1 MKDHILISDGEDP
14 VTPLPSLSKRARK
27 DPISAILISDS
38 DPTPQKPPPESSSTP
53 LFVPDTPL
61 SDDFSVVKCS
71 FGPGAVASNREDKFS
86 GKRVISLDSEFEDSP
101 RPETS
106 KKYGPMLADFRE
118 PSRGFESGFSVADFT
133 EANYENAKITEGSI
147 GKRIISLDSEFEDI
161 PRPETL
167 RKYEPVLIDFR
178 DSRRVVESG
187 FGDADSVE
195 MNYENARMHERS
207 IGKRVIS
214 LDSEFEDIPRP
225 ETSRKYEPM
234 LADFTKPHRVLD
246 SRSSDADS
254 IEANTRINDNTNW
267 MHEFSLRSSPTND
280 TIEVDSDQEK
290 ENISIE
296 KMGNKKRIRSS
307 KTTTLS
313 GVGIPKK
320 RPSKE
325 DKIHEME
332 EKKLR
337 KEQEKLQKAALKAE
351 EAERKKLE
359 KEKQKWEKGKLAL
372 KSIVAEIDTKVV
384 EGSIGGLLLSRF
396 SEKGITFRVA
406 PNPIE
411 RSIVWTMTIP
421 EDIAP
426 AFPQG
431 PKIPYVLLVYE
442 AEEFC
447 NLVANERLL
456 ENISR
461 IQDQYPSYTVCCLTN
476 KLMSY
481 VKKREK
487 EEYKNPGNWR
497 RPHIDEVLAKL
508 TTHYVR
514 VHSRHCIDEAEV
526 AEHVVGLTSS
536 LASCQFRKKLTMLS
550 VNANGALVSKDAV
563 DKHLI
568 KKSPWLKALVAI
580 PKVQPR
586 YAIAVWKKYP
596 SMKSLLS
603 VYMDPNK
610 SVEGLVG
617 GDIRL
622 GEVCSKRIYRVLM
635 SHNGAIK
642 TDDVEN
648 GAAFF
653 TRSPHL
659 DAQ

>member
-1 MKDHILISDGEDP
+1 MKDHILISDGEDQA
-14 VTPLPSLSKRARK
+14 TPLQSLTKRARK

-38 DPTPQKPPPESSSTP
+38 DPTPQKQPPESSSTP

-61 SDDFSVVKCS
+61 SDDLSVVKCS
-71 FGPGAVASNREDKFS
+71 FGSGALASNREDKFS
-86 GKRVISLDSEFEDSP
+86 
-101 RPETS
+101 
-106 KKYGPMLADFRE
+106 
-118 PSRGFESGFSVADFT
+118 
-133 EANYENAKITEGSI
+133 
-147 GKRIISLDSEFEDI
+147 GKRIISLDSEFEDS
-161 PRPETL
+161 PQ
-167 RKYEPVLIDFR
+167 
-178 DSRRVVESG
+178 
-187 FGDADSVE
+187 
-195 MNYENARMHERS
+195 
-207 IGKRVIS
+207 
-214 LDSEFEDIPRP
+214 P
-225 ETSRKYEPM
+225 ETSKKNKSM
-234 LADFTKPHRVLD
+234 LAGFREPRFGL
-246 SRSSDADS
+246 
-254 IEANTRINDNTNW
+254 EAGTSEAYYNNTRITETNLDDNTNW
-267 MHEFSLRSSPTND
+267 MNEVSFRSSQTND

-290 ENISIE
+290 EDISVE
-296 KMGNKKRIRSS
+296 KMGRKKKIR
-307 KTTTLS
+307 TTTLP
-313 GVGIPKK
+313 GEALPKK
-320 RPSKE
+320 QLSKA
-325 DKIHEME
+325 DKTCAME

-337 KEQEKLQKAALKAE
+337 KEQERLEKAALKAE
-351 EAERKKLE
+351 EAERKRLE
-359 KEKQKWEKGKLAL
+359 KEKKKWEKGKLAL

-396 SEKGITFRVA
+396 SEKGITIHVG

-421 EDIAP
+421 ESIAP
-426 AFPQG
+426 LFPQG

-447 NLVANERLL
+447 NLVANEKFL

-461 IQDQYPSYTVCCLTN
+461 VQDRYPSHTVCCLTN

-481 VKKREK
+481 VKKRQK

-497 RPHIDEVLAKL
+497 RPPIDEVLAKL
-508 TTHYVR
+508 TTHYVK
-514 VHSRHCIDEAEV
+514 VHSRHCVDEAEV

-536 LASCQFRKKLTMLS
+536 LASCQFRKKLTMFS
-550 VNANGALVSKDAV
+550 VSANGALVSKDSV

-586 YAIAVWKKYP
+586 YALAVWKKYP
-596 SMKSLLS
+596 SMKSLLK
-603 VYMDPNK
+603 VYMDRNK
-610 SVEGLVG
+610 SVHEKEFLLKDLKVEGLVG

-653 TRSPHL
+653 TVSPGVN
-659 DAQ
+659 

>member
-1 MKDHILISDGEDP
+1 MEDHILISDGEDQA
-14 VTPLPSLSKRARK
+14 TPLPSLPKRARK
-27 DPISAILISDS
+27 SPISTILISDS
-38 DPTPQKPPPESSSTP
+38 DPTPQKQPPESSSTP

-61 SDDFSVVKCS
+61 SDDISVVKCS
-71 FGPGAVASNREDKFS
+71 FDYRALDSNRDDKFS

-106 KKYGPMLADFRE
+106 KKYKSVLADDKE
-118 PSRGFESGFSVADFT
+118 PGRGLESGTSEAYYKNT
-133 EANYENAKITEGSI
+133 ETN
-147 GKRIISLDSEFEDI
+147 
-161 PRPETL
+161 
-167 RKYEPVLIDFR
+167 ID
-178 DSRRVVESG
+178 
-187 FGDADSVE
+187 
-195 MNYENARMHERS
+195 
-207 IGKRVIS
+207 
-214 LDSEFEDIPRP
+214 
-225 ETSRKYEPM
+225 
-234 LADFTKPHRVLD
+234 
-246 SRSSDADS
+246 
-254 IEANTRINDNTNW
+254 DNTNW
-267 MHEFSLRSSPTND
+267 MNEVNFRSSPTND

-290 ENISIE
+290 GDESVK
-296 KMGNKKRIRSS
+296 KMGRKKKIRSY
-307 KTTTLS
+307 KTTTLP
-313 GVGIPKK
+313 GEALPKK
-320 RPSKE
+320 QLSKE
-325 DKIHEME
+325 EKTCAME

-359 KEKQKWEKGKLAL
+359 KEKKKWEKGKLAL

-384 EGSIGGLLLSRF
+384 EGSIGGLMLSRF
-396 SEKGITFRVA
+396 SEKGITIRVA

-421 EDIAP
+421 EDIAQ

-447 NLVANERLL
+447 NLVANGKFL

-461 IQDQYPSYTVCCLTN
+461 VQEQYPSYTVCCLTN

-487 EEYKNPGNWR
+487 EDYKNPGNWR
-497 RPHIDEVLAKL
+497 RPPIDEVLAQL
-508 TTHYVR
+508 TTHYVK

-526 AEHVVGLTSS
+526 AEHIVGLTSS

-550 VNANGALVSKDAV
+550 VNANGALVSKDSV

-586 YAIAVWKKYP
+586 YAVAVWKKYP
-596 SMKSLLS
+596 SMKSLLK

-610 SVEGLVG
+610 SVHEKEFLLKDLKVEGLVG

-653 TRSPHL
+653 TLSPGL
-659 DAQ
+659 VGGDIRFSESRRA

>member
-1 MKDHILISDGEDP
+1 MWDHILISDGEDP
-14 VTPLPSLSKRARK
+14 ATPLPSLSKRARK
-27 DPISAILISDS
+27 DPVSAILISDS
-38 DPTPQKPPPESSSTP
+38 DPTPQKQPPESSSTP

-71 FGPGAVASNREDKFS
+71 FGSGALASNREDKFA

-106 KKYGPMLADFRE
+106 KKYEPVLAGFRE
-118 PSRGFESGFSVADFT
+118 PRGEYSDADCT
-133 EANYENAKITEGSI
+133 EANYENA
-147 GKRIISLDSEFEDI
+147 RI
-161 PRPETL
+161 
-167 RKYEPVLIDFR
+167 
-178 DSRRVVESG
+178 
-187 FGDADSVE
+187 
-195 MNYENARMHERS
+195 HERS
-207 IGKRVIS
+207 IGTRVIS
-214 LDSEFEDIPRP
+214 LDSEFEDSPRP
-225 ETSRKYEPM
+225 ETSRKYEPVF
-234 LADFTKPHRVLD
+234 ADIREPHHGLD
-246 SRSSDADS
+246 SRSNDADS
-254 IEANTRINDNTNW
+254 IETNSRIIEPNIGDDNTSW
-267 MHEFSLRSSPTND
+267 MHEVSVRSSLTND

-290 ENISIE
+290 ENISFE
-296 KMGNKKRIRSS
+296 KMGRKKQIKSR

-313 GVGIPKK
+313 GVELPKK
-320 RPSKE
+320 QLSKE
-325 DKIHEME
+325 EKIHAME

-406 PNPIE
+406 SNPIE

-426 AFPQG
+426 AFLQG
-431 PKIPYVLLVYE
+431 PTIRYVLLVYE

-447 NLVANERLL
+447 NLVADGKFL

-461 IQDQYPSYTVCCLTN
+461 VQDRYPSYTVCCLTN

-481 VKKREK
+481 VNKREK
-487 EEYKNPGNWR
+487 ENYKNPGKWR
-497 RPHIDEVLAKL
+497 RPPIDEVLAKL
-508 TTHYVR
+508 STHYVK
-514 VHSRHCIDEAEV
+514 VHSRHCVDEAEV

-550 VNANGALVSKDAV
+550 VNANGAVVSKDSV
-563 DKHLI
+563 DKHMI

-586 YAIAVWKKYP
+586 YAVAVWKKYP
-596 SMKSLLS
+596 SMKSLLK
-603 VYMDPNK
+603 VYMDPKK
-610 SVEGLVG
+610 SVHEKEFLLKDLRVDGLVG

-635 SHNGAIK
+635 SPSGAIK

-653 TRSPHL
+653 KLSSHL
-659 DAQ
+659 DAK

>member
-38 DPTPQKPPPESSSTP
+38 DPTPQKQPPESSSTP
-53 LFVPDTPL
+53 IFVPETPL

-71 FGPGAVASNREDKFS
+71 FGSGAFASNREDKFS
-86 GKRVISLDSEFEDSP
+86 GKRIISLDSEFEDSP

-106 KKYGPMLADFRE
+106 KKYESVLADFRE
-118 PSRGFESGFSVADFT
+118 PRCELESG
-133 EANYENAKITEGSI
+133 
-147 GKRIISLDSEFEDI
+147 
-161 PRPETL
+161 
-167 RKYEPVLIDFR
+167 
-178 DSRRVVESG
+178 
-187 FGDADSVE
+187 
-195 MNYENARMHERS
+195 
-207 IGKRVIS
+207 
-214 LDSEFEDIPRP
+214 
-225 ETSRKYEPM
+225 ETS
-234 LADFTKPHRVLD
+234 
-246 SRSSDADS
+246 DAYYK
-254 IEANTRINDNTNW
+254 NTRIPETNLDDDTNW
-267 MHEFSLRSSPTND
+267 MHEVSFRSSQTND

-290 ENISIE
+290 EGISVE
-296 KMGNKKRIRSS
+296 KMGRKKKIR
-307 KTTTLS
+307 TTGEAL
-313 GVGIPKK
+313 PKK
-320 RPSKE
+320 QLSKE
-325 DKIHEME
+325 DKTCAME

-351 EAERKKLE
+351 EADRKKLE
-359 KEKQKWEKGKLAL
+359 KEKKKWEKGKLAF

-396 SEKGITFRVA
+396 SEKGITIHVG

-411 RSIVWTMTIP
+411 RSIVWTMTVP

-426 AFPQG
+426 LFPQG

-447 NLVANERLL
+447 NLVANEKIL
-456 ENISR
+456 ENISKV
-461 IQDQYPSYTVCCLTN
+461 QDRYPSYTVCCLTN

-487 EEYKNPGNWR
+487 EEYKNPGSWR
-497 RPHIDEVLAKL
+497 RPPIDEVLAKL

-514 VHSRHCIDEAEV
+514 VHSRHCVDEAEV

-536 LASCQFRKKLTMLS
+536 LASCLFRKKLTMLS
-550 VNANGALVSKDAV
+550 VSANGAIVSKDSI
-563 DKHLI
+563 DKQLI

-586 YAIAVWKKYP
+586 YAVAVWKKYP
-596 SMKSLLS
+596 SMKSLLKA
-603 VYMDPNK
+603 YMDPNK
-610 SVEGLVG
+610 SVHEKEFLLQDLKVEGLVG
-617 GDIRL
+617 GDRRL
-622 GEVCSKRIYRVLM
+622 GEICSKRIYRVLM

-653 TRSPHL
+653 TDSPGVVN
-659 DAQ
+659 

>member
-147 GKRIISLDSEFEDI
+147 
-161 PRPETL
+161 
-167 RKYEPVLIDFR
+167 
-178 DSRRVVESG
+178 
-187 FGDADSVE
+187 
-195 MNYENARMHERS
+195 
-207 IGKRVIS
+207 
-214 LDSEFEDIPRP
+214 
-225 ETSRKYEPM
+225 
-234 LADFTKPHRVLD
+234 
-246 SRSSDADS
+246 DS
-254 IEANTRINDNTNW
+254 IEANTRISEPNSDDNTNW

-610 SVEGLVG
+610 SIHDKEFLLKDLKVEGLVG

>member
-1 MKDHILISDGEDP
+1 MEDHILISDGEDP
-14 VTPLPSLSKRARK
+14 ATPLPSLSKRPRK

-38 DPTPQKPPPESSSTP
+38 DPTPFKQQPESSSTP

-61 SDDFSVVKCS
+61 SDEFSLVKCS
-71 FGPGAVASNREDKFS
+71 FASNREDKFS
-86 GKRVISLDSEFEDSP
+86 GVSWILLLGKRVISLDSEFEDSP
-101 RPETS
+101 
-106 KKYGPMLADFRE
+106 GPVLADI
-118 PSRGFESGFSVADFT
+118 GLDSGSSVADSA
-133 EANYENAKITEGSI
+133 EITQPS
-147 GKRIISLDSEFEDI
+147 
-161 PRPETL
+161 
-167 RKYEPVLIDFR
+167 
-178 DSRRVVESG
+178 
-187 FGDADSVE
+187 FGD
-195 MNYENARMHERS
+195 N
-207 IGKRVIS
+207 IS
-214 LDSEFEDIPRP
+214 
-225 ETSRKYEPM
+225 
-234 LADFTKPHRVLD
+234 
-246 SRSSDADS
+246 
-254 IEANTRINDNTNW
+254 W
-267 MHEFSLRSSPTND
+267 MHEVSVRTSLTND
-280 TIEVDSDQEK
+280 TIEVDSEQEK

-296 KMGNKKRIRSS
+296 NMGRKKQIRSCKS
-307 KTTTLS
+307 RIITGGEL
-313 GVGIPKK
+313 PKK
-320 RPSKE
+320 QLSRE
-325 DKIHEME
+325 EKIRAME

-337 KEQEKLQKAALKAE
+337 KEEEKLQKAI

-396 SEKGITFRVA
+396 SEKGISFRVA

-421 EDIAP
+421 EDIAL
-426 AFPQG
+426 AFPEG
-431 PKIPYVLLVYE
+431 PTICYVVLVYE

-447 NLVANERLL
+447 NLVADEKFL
-456 ENISR
+456 ENITR
-461 IQDQYPSYTVCCLTN
+461 VQDRYPSYTVCCLTN

-487 EEYKNPGNWR
+487 EEYKNPGSWR
-497 RPHIDEVLAKL
+497 RPPIDEVLAKL

-514 VHSRHCIDEAEV
+514 VHSRDCVDEAEV
-526 AEHVVGLTSS
+526 AEHVVGLTTS

-550 VNANGALVSKDAV
+550 VNANGALVSKDSV

-586 YAIAVWKKYP
+586 YAVAVWKKYP
-596 SMKSLLS
+596 SMKSLLK
-603 VYMDPNK
+603 VYMDPSISIHEK
-610 SVEGLVG
+610 EFLLKDLKVEGLVG

-635 SHNGAIK
+635 SPSGTIK

-653 TRSPHL
+653 TH
-659 DAQ
+659 

>member
-1 MKDHILISDGEDP
+1 MEDHILISDGEDP
-14 VTPLPSLSKRARK
+14 ATPLPSLSKRARK

-38 DPTPQKPPPESSSTP
+38 DPTPFKQQQESSSTP

-61 SDDFSVVKCS
+61 SDDFSLVKCS
-71 FGPGAVASNREDKFS
+71 FASGALGEDKFS

-101 RPETS
+101 GPETW
-106 KKYGPMLADFRE
+106 KKHGPLLADIKE
-118 PSRGFESGFSVADFT
+118 PRCG
-133 EANYENAKITEGSI
+133 
-147 GKRIISLDSEFEDI
+147 
-161 PRPETL
+161 
-167 RKYEPVLIDFR
+167 
-178 DSRRVVESG
+178 
-187 FGDADSVE
+187 
-195 MNYENARMHERS
+195 
-207 IGKRVIS
+207 
-214 LDSEFEDIPRP
+214 
-225 ETSRKYEPM
+225 
-234 LADFTKPHRVLD
+234 LD
-246 SRSSDADS
+246 SRSSVADS
-254 IEANTRINDNTNW
+254 AEASTGIAQPSFGDNTNW
-267 MHEFSLRSSPTND
+267 MHEVSVRSSLTND
-280 TIEVDSDQEK
+280 TIEVDSEQEK

-296 KMGNKKRIRSS
+296 NMGRKKQIRSCKS
-307 KTTTLS
+307 RTLT
-313 GVGIPKK
+313 GGEFPKK
-320 RPSKE
+320 QLSRE
-325 DKIHEME
+325 EKIRVME

-337 KEQEKLQKAALKAE
+337 KEEEKLQKAI
-351 EAERKKLE
+351 EAGRKKLE

-372 KSIVAEIDTKVV
+372 KSIVAEIDTKLV

-421 EDIAP
+421 EDIAL
-426 AFPQG
+426 AFPEG
-431 PKIPYVLLVYE
+431 PTISYVVLMYE

-447 NLVANERLL
+447 NLVANEKFL
-456 ENISR
+456 ENITR
-461 IQDQYPSYTVCCLTN
+461 VQDRYPSYTVCCLTN

-487 EEYKNPGNWR
+487 EEYKNPGSWI
-497 RPHIDEVLAKL
+497 RPPIDEVLAKL

-514 VHSRHCIDEAEV
+514 VHSRDCVDEAEV
-526 AEHVVGLTSS
+526 AEHVVGLTTS

-550 VNANGALVSKDAV
+550 VNANGALVSKDSV

-596 SMKSLLS
+596 SMKSLLK

-610 SVEGLVG
+610 SIHEKEFLLKDLKVEGLVG

-622 GEVCSKRIYRVLM
+622 GEVCSKRIYRVLI
-635 SHNGAIK
+635 SPSGTIK

-653 TRSPHL
+653 HTLGS
-659 DAQ
+659 